1 MSHISGTYTYDFV
14 RLEPFFNNSAKTGVQ
29 SLVVGMNCQFS
40 GVDALDNPITEGAY
54 IDGTT
59 GFMGWTNPIPDYP
72 ASGVTGA
79 SGYAICYTPEY
90 VTENISTLANEY
102 ASGLC
107 WCHSLSGQIDSRIEA
122 PIRDLNFPYPTGQ
135 APDVF
140 PPVDPHDM

>member
-14 RLEPFFNNSAKTGVQ
+14 RLEPFFTNSAKTGIS

-40 GVDALDNPITEGAY
+40 GVDAFDNPVTEGAY

-59 GFMGWTNPIPDYP
+59 GFGFTTLESGLSGAPIWHENNL
-72 ASGVTGA
+72 
-79 SGYAICYTPEY
+79 TPSY
-90 VTENISTLANEY
+90 VADNISGIANEY

-107 WCHSLSGQIDSRIEA
+107 WCHTLSNQISGKIEA
-122 PIRDLNFPYPTGQ
+122 PVRDTDFPYPSGV
-135 APDVF
+135 APDIF